1 MNFIKRAILSMKKR
15 IGTSL
20 ILMAVF
26 LIVTNLVLG
35 GFAIQNASQK
45 AADSARKKLGADV
58 TLGLDF
64 DKLGKQARETGE
76 MPIVP
81 DLNIK
86 EAEQLAKSQYV
97 KDYNYITSTL
107 GISEGL
113 KLVGA
118 PEEGE
123 DDGGAGA
130 GRAGMAGVRGG
141 SAGSA
146 IEIDMNSSFMI
157 EGVRKTLLQ
166 ESFKNG
172 KSKIIDGKPI
182 TEKMEDKNVALME
195 KRLAEQNKLKVGDKV
210 KIQSGDKKKTLEV
223 EIIGIYET
231 AEQGLGQNPPPIMDP
246 ANKLYMPHSTLK
258 KLEADEGNISS
269 IQVVYFM
276 NDPLDIDA
284 FKKEAKQS
292 DIDFKYFK
300 LDAHD
305 SLYKQMIG
313 PIENIS
319 STSQMIIYI
328 VSIAGAIILGL
339 IIMLSIKARRKE
351 MGILLSIGEK
361 KWKLMAQFMVEVV
374 CIAILAFALSLA
386 TGAKVSQFIGDSLL
400 SSEIATASEEE
411 ENPQNSSTVMVSGPG
426 GTLQND
432 TEDPIDE
439 IDVSITGADL
449 GKMGGIGLAIA
460 ILATLLPALS
470 ILRLNP
476 KQILLKDE

>member
-26 LIVTNLVLG
+26 LIVTNLVLA
-35 GFAIQNASQK
+35 GFTIQNASKK
-45 AADSARKKLGADV
+45 AADAARKKLGADV

-64 DKLGKQARETGE
+64 DKLGQQARETGE
-76 MPIVP
+76 MPKP
-81 DLNIK
+81 PKLNTK
-86 EAEQLAKSQYV
+86 EADQLAKSKHV
-97 KDYNYITSTL
+97 KDYNYITNNF
-107 GISEGL
+107 GIADGF

-118 PEEGE
+118 SEGE
-123 DDGGAGA
+123 GEGKGSVA
-130 GRAGMAGVRGG
+130 MVGG
-141 SAGSA
+141 SGSGS
-146 IEIDMNSSFMI
+146 EIDMNSSLMI

-172 KSKIIDGKPI
+172 KSKIVDGKPI
-182 TEKMEDKNVALME
+182 TEQMQDQNIALME
-195 KRLAEQNKLKVGDKV
+195 KRLAEQNNLKVGDKV
-210 KIQSGDKKKTLEV
+210 KVQSGDKKETLEI

-231 AEQGLGQNPPPIMDP
+231 NEQPMGQNPPPMMNP
-246 ANKLYMPHSTLK
+246 ANKLYMPYSTLK
-258 KLEADEGNISS
+258 KLETDEGMSSS
-269 IQVVYFM
+269 IQVVYLL
-276 NDPLDIDA
+276 NDPQDIDA
-284 FKKEAKQS
+284 FKKEAKKS
-292 DIDFKYFK
+292 DIDFNYFK

-319 STSQMIIYI
+319 STSQMIIYM

-361 KWKLMAQFMVEVV
+361 KWKLMAQFVVEVV
-374 CIAILAFALSLA
+374 CIAILAFGLSLT
-386 TGAKVSQFIGDSLL
+386 TGAKVSQFVGDNLL
-400 SSEIATASEEE
+400 SSEIATASEETDTS
-411 ENPQNSSTVMVSGPG
+411 QNSTVMVAGPG
-426 GTLQND
+426 GSLQD
-432 TEDPIDE
+432 QKKEPIDK
-439 IDVSITGADL
+439 IDVSVTGEDV

>member
-1 MNFIKRAILSMKKR
+1 MNFMKRAILSMKKR

-26 LIVTNLVLG
+26 LIVTNLVLS
-35 GFAIQNASQK
+35 GFTIQNASKK
-45 AADSARKKLGADV
+45 AADGARKKLGADV

-64 DKLGKQARETGE
+64 DKLGQQARETGE
-76 MPIVP
+76 MPKP
-81 DLNIK
+81 TKLNTK
-86 EAEQLAKSQYV
+86 EADQLAKSKYV
-97 KDYNYITSTL
+97 KDYNYIGNTF

-118 PEEGE
+118 SEGE
-123 DDGGAGA
+123 NGGKGKV
-130 GRAGMAGVRGG
+130 GMAAVRGSSSSG
-141 SAGSA
+141 T
-146 IEIDMNSSFMI
+146 EIDMNSSFMI
-157 EGVRKTLLQ
+157 EGVRKIALR

-182 TEKMEDKNVALME
+182 TELMKDQNVALME
-195 KRLAEQNKLKVGDKV
+195 KRLAELNNLKVGDKV
-210 KIQSGDKKKTLEV
+210 KVQSGDKKETLEV

-231 AEQGLGQNPPPIMDP
+231 NEQAMGQQAPPIMDP
-246 ANKLYMPHSTLK
+246 ANKLYMPYSTMK
-258 KLEADEGNISS
+258 KLEVDQGISS
-269 IQVVYFM
+269 VQVVYFL
-276 NDPLDIDA
+276 NDPQYIDA
-284 FKKEAKQS
+284 FKKEAKKS
-292 DIDFKYFK
+292 NIDFNYYK

-339 IIMLSIKARRKE
+339 IIMLSIKGRRKE

-361 KWKLMAQFMVEVV
+361 KWKLMAQFVVEVV
-374 CIAILAFALSLA
+374 CVAILAFGLSIT
-386 TGAKVSQFIGDSLL
+386 TGAKVSQYIGDHLL
-400 SSEIATASEEE
+400 SSEIATASEETDTS
-411 ENPQNSSTVMVSGPG
+411 QNGTVMMAGPG
-426 GTLQND
+426 GTLQNQK
-432 TEDPIDE
+432 EDPIDK
-439 IDVSITGADL
+439 IDVSITGEEV

-460 ILATLLPALS
+460 IIATLLPALS

>member
-26 LIVTNLVLG
+26 LIVTNLVLA
-35 GFAIQNASQK
+35 GFTIQNASKK

-76 MPIVP
+76 MPNP
-81 DLNIK
+81 PQLNTK
-86 EAEQLAKSQYV
+86 ETDQLAKSKHV
-97 KDYNYITSTL
+97 KDYNYITGNF
-107 GISEGL
+107 GIADGF

-118 PEEGE
+118 SEGE
-123 DDGGAGA
+123 GKGNA
-130 GRAGMAGVRGG
+130 RMATVGG
-141 SAGSA
+141 SGSGSD
-146 IEIDMNSSFMI
+146 IDMNSSLMI
-157 EGVRKTLLQ
+157 EGVRKSLLQ

-172 KSKIIDGKPI
+172 KSKIVDGKPI
-182 TEKMEDKNVALME
+182 TEQMQDQNVALME
-195 KRLAEQNKLKVGDKV
+195 KRLAEQNNLKVGDKV
-210 KIQSGDKKKTLEV
+210 KVQSGDKKETLEI

-231 AEQGLGQNPPPIMDP
+231 NEQPMGQNPPPMMNP
-246 ANKLYMPHSTLK
+246 ANKLYMPYSTLK
-258 KLEADEGNISS
+258 KLEVDKGMSS
-269 IQVVYFM
+269 IQVMYLL
-276 NDPLDIDA
+276 NDPQYIDA
-284 FKKEAKQS
+284 FKKEAKKS
-292 DIDFKYFK
+292 DIDFNYFK

-313 PIENIS
+313 PIENIA
-319 STSQMIIYI
+319 STSQMIIYM

-361 KWKLMAQFMVEVV
+361 KWKLMAQFVVEVV
-374 CIAILAFALSLA
+374 CIAILAFGLSIT
-386 TGAKVSQFIGDSLL
+386 TGAKVSQFVGDNLL
-400 SSEIATASEEE
+400 SSEIATAGEETDTS
-411 ENPQNSSTVMVSGPG
+411 QNGTVMVAGPG
-426 GTLQND
+426 GTVQNQK
-432 TEDPIDE
+432 EDPIDKINVSVTGE
-439 IDVSITGADL
+439 DV

-460 ILATLLPALS
+460 ILATILPALS

>member
-1 MNFIKRAILSMKKR
+1 MNFMKRAILSMKKR
-15 IGTSL
+15 VGTSL

-26 LIVTNLVLG
+26 LIVTNLVLA
-35 GFAIQNASQK
+35 GFTIQNASKK
-45 AADSARKKLGADV
+45 AADAARKKLGADV
-58 TLGLDF
+58 TLSLDF
-64 DKLGKQARETGE
+64 DKLGQQARETGE
-76 MPIVP
+76 MPNP
-81 DLNIK
+81 PKLNTK
-86 EAEQLAKSQYV
+86 EADQLAKSKYV

-107 GISEGL
+107 GISDGL

-118 PEEGE
+118 SEGEEEGK
-123 DDGGAGA
+123 GKV
-130 GRAGMAGVRGG
+130 GMAAVRGG
-141 SAGSA
+141 SGSGT
-146 IEIDMNSSFMI
+146 EIDMNSSFMI
-157 EGVRKTLLQ
+157 EGVRKTALQ

-182 TEKMEDKNVALME
+182 TEQMKDQNVALME
-195 KRLAEQNKLKVGDKV
+195 KRLAELNNLKVGDKV
-210 KIQSGDKKKTLEV
+210 KVQSGDKKETLEV

-231 AEQGLGQNPPPIMDP
+231 NEQAMGQQAPPIMDP
-246 ANKLYMPHSTLK
+246 ANKLYMPHSTMK
-258 KLEADEGNISS
+258 KLEIDQGISS
-269 IQVVYFM
+269 IQVVYFLK
-276 NDPLDIDA
+276 DPQNIEA
-284 FKKEAKQS
+284 FKEEAKKS
-292 DIDFKYFK
+292 DIDFNYYK

-361 KWKLMAQFMVEVV
+361 KWKLMAQFVVEVV
-374 CIAILAFALSLA
+374 CIAILAFGLSIT
-386 TGAKVSQFIGDSLL
+386 TGAKISQFIGNNLL
-400 SSEIATASEEE
+400 LSEIATAGEET
-411 ENPQNSSTVMVSGPG
+411 NTSQNGTVMVAGPG
-426 GTLQND
+426 GTVQNQK
-432 TEDPIDE
+432 EDPIDKINVSVTGE
-439 IDVSITGADL
+439 DV

>member
-1 MNFIKRAILSMKKR
+1 MNFMKRAILSMKKR
-15 IGTSL
+15 VGTSL

-26 LIVTNLVLG
+26 LIVTNLVLA
-35 GFAIQNASQK
+35 GFTIQNASKK
-45 AADSARKKLGADV
+45 AADAARKKLGADV
-58 TLGLDF
+58 TLSLDF
-64 DKLGKQARETGE
+64 DKLGQQARETGE
-76 MPIVP
+76 MPNP
-81 DLNIK
+81 PKLNTK
-86 EAEQLAKSQYV
+86 EADQLAKSKYV
-97 KDYNYITSTL
+97 KDYNYITNTFGLSD
-107 GISEGL
+107 GL

-118 PEEGE
+118 SEGE
-123 DDGGAGA
+123 EDGKGK
-130 GRAGMAGVRGG
+130 AGMATVRGG
-141 SAGSA
+141 SSSGT
-146 IEIDMNSSFMI
+146 EIDMNASFMI
-157 EGVRKTLLQ
+157 EGVRKTALQ

-182 TEKMEDKNVALME
+182 TEQMKDQNVALME
-195 KRLAEQNKLKVGDKV
+195 KRLAELNNLKVGDKV
-210 KIQSGDKKKTLEV
+210 KVQSGDKEETLEV

-231 AEQGLGQNPPPIMDP
+231 NEQAMGQQAPPIMDP
-246 ANKLYMPHSTLK
+246 ANKLYMPHSTMK
-258 KLEADEGNISS
+258 KLEVDQGISS
-269 IQVVYFM
+269 IQVVYFLK
-276 NDPLDIDA
+276 DPQNIEA
-284 FKKEAKQS
+284 FKKEAKKS
-292 DIDFKYFK
+292 DIDFNYYK

-361 KWKLMAQFMVEVV
+361 KWKLMAQFIVEVV
-374 CIAILAFALSLA
+374 CIAILAFGLSIT
-386 TGAKVSQFIGDSLL
+386 TGAKISQFIGDNLL
-400 SSEIATASEEE
+400 SSEIATASEETDT
-411 ENPQNSSTVMVSGPG
+411 PQNGTVMVAGPG
-426 GTLQND
+426 GTVQNQK
-432 TEDPIDE
+432 EDPIDKINVSVTGE
-439 IDVSITGADL
+439 DV

>member
-1 MNFIKRAILSMKKR
+1 MNFMKRAILSMKKR

-26 LIVTNLVLG
+26 LIVTNLVLA
-35 GFAIQNASQK
+35 GFTIQNASKK
-45 AADSARKKLGADV
+45 AADAARKKLGADV

-64 DKLGKQARETGE
+64 DKLGQQARETGE
-76 MPIVP
+76 MPNP
-81 DLNIK
+81 PKLNTN
-86 EAEQLAKSQYV
+86 EADQLAKSRYV
-97 KDYNYITSTL
+97 KDYNYITNTF
-107 GISEGL
+107 GISDGL

-118 PEEGE
+118 SEGEEGK
-123 DDGGAGA
+123 GK
-130 GRAGMAGVRGG
+130 AGMAAVRGG
-141 SAGSA
+141 SSSGT
-146 IEIDMNSSFMI
+146 EIDMNASFMI
-157 EGVRKTLLQ
+157 EGVRKTALQ

-182 TEKMEDKNVALME
+182 TEQMKDQNVALME
-195 KRLAEQNKLKVGDKV
+195 KRLAELNNLKVGDKV
-210 KIQSGDKKKTLEV
+210 KVQSGDKKETLEV

-231 AEQGLGQNPPPIMDP
+231 TEQAMGQQAPPIMDP
-246 ANKLYMPHSTLK
+246 ANKLYMPHSTMK
-258 KLEADEGNISS
+258 KLEVDQGMSS
-269 IQVVYFM
+269 IQVVYFL
-276 NDPLDIDA
+276 NDPQDIDA
-284 FKKEAKQS
+284 FKKEAKKS
-292 DIDFKYFK
+292 DIDFNYFK

-361 KWKLMAQFMVEVV
+361 KWKLMAQFVVEVV
-374 CIAILAFALSLA
+374 CIAILAFGLSVS
-386 TGAKVSQFIGDSLL
+386 TGAKVSQYIGDNLL
-400 SSEIATASEEE
+400 SSEIATASEETDI
-411 ENPQNSSTVMVSGPG
+411 PQNGTVMMSGPG
-426 GTLQND
+426 GTLQNQK
-432 TEDPIDE
+432 EDPIDK
-439 IDVSITGADL
+439 IDVSVTGEDV

>member
-26 LIVTNLVLG
+26 LIVTNLVLS
-35 GFAIQNASQK
+35 GFTIQNASKK
-45 AADSARKKLGADV
+45 AADAARKKLGADV

-64 DKLGKQARETGE
+64 DKLGQKARETGE
-76 MPIVP
+76 MPKP
-81 DLNIK
+81 PQLNIK
-86 EAEQLAKSQYV
+86 ETDQLAKSKYV
-97 KDYNYITSTL
+97 KDYNYITNTF
-107 GISEGL
+107 GISDGL

-118 PEEGE
+118 SDEEEGK
-123 DDGGAGA
+123 GKV
-130 GRAGMAGVRGG
+130 GMAAVRGG
-141 SAGSA
+141 SSSGT
-146 IEIDMNSSFMI
+146 EIDMNASFTI
-157 EGVRKTLLQ
+157 EGVRKTVLQ

-182 TEKMEDKNVALME
+182 TEQMKDQNVALME
-195 KRLAEQNKLKVGDKV
+195 KRLAKLNNLKVGDKV
-210 KIQSGDKKKTLEV
+210 KVQSGDKKETLEI

-231 AEQGLGQNPPPIMDP
+231 NEQAMGQQAPPIMDP
-246 ANKLYMPHSTLK
+246 ANKLYMPHSTMK
-258 KLEADEGNISS
+258 KLEVDQGINSV
-269 IQVVYFM
+269 QVVYFL
-276 NDPLDIDA
+276 NDPQYIDV
-284 FKKEAKQS
+284 FKKEAKKS
-292 DIDFKYFK
+292 NIDFNYFK

-339 IIMLSIKARRKE
+339 IIMLSIKGRRKE

-361 KWKLMAQFMVEVV
+361 KWKLMAQFVVEVV
-374 CIAILAFALSLA
+374 CIAILAFGLSIT
-386 TGAKVSQFIGDSLL
+386 TGAKVSQFIGNNLL
-400 SSEIATASEEE
+400 SSEIATASEETDTS
-411 ENPQNSSTVMVSGPG
+411 QHGTVMMAGPG
-426 GTLQND
+426 GTLQNQK
-432 TEDPIDE
+432 EDPIDK
-439 IDVSITGADL
+439 IDVSVTGEDV

-460 ILATLLPALS
+460 IIATLLPALS

>member
-26 LIVTNLVLG
+26 LIVTNLVLA
-35 GFAIQNASQK
+35 GFAIQNASKK

-76 MPIVP
+76 RPNP
-81 DLNIK
+81 PQLNTK
-86 EAEQLAKSQYV
+86 ETDQLAKSKYV
-97 KDYNYITSTL
+97 KDYNYITHNF
-107 GISEGL
+107 GIADGF

-118 PEEGE
+118 SEGE
-123 DDGGAGA
+123 DEGK
-130 GRAGMAGVRGG
+130 GRVAIAGG
-141 SAGSA
+141 SGS
-146 IEIDMNSSFMI
+146 EIDMNSSLMI

-172 KSKIIDGKPI
+172 KSKIVDGKPI
-182 TEKMEDKNVALME
+182 TEQMQDQNVALME
-195 KRLAEQNKLKVGDKV
+195 KRLAEQNNLKVGDKV
-210 KIQSGDKKKTLEV
+210 KVQSGDKKETLEV

-231 AEQGLGQNPPPIMDP
+231 NEQPMGQNPPPMMNP
-246 ANKLYMPHSTLK
+246 ANKLYMPYSTLK
-258 KLEADEGNISS
+258 KLEVDEGMSS
-269 IQVVYFM
+269 IQVVYLL
-276 NDPLDIDA
+276 NDPQYIDA
-284 FKKEAKQS
+284 FKKEAKKS
-292 DIDFKYFK
+292 DIDFNYFK

-313 PIENIS
+313 PIENIA
-319 STSQMIIYI
+319 STSQMIIYM

-361 KWKLMAQFMVEVV
+361 KWKLMAQFVVEVA
-374 CIAILAFALSLA
+374 CIAILAFGLSLT
-386 TGAKVSQFIGDSLL
+386 TGAKVSQFVGDNLL
-400 SSEIATASEEE
+400 SSEIATASEETDT
-411 ENPQNSSTVMVSGPG
+411 PQNGTVMMSGPG
-426 GTLQND
+426 GTLQD
-432 TEDPIDE
+432 QKEDPIDK
-439 IDVSITGADL
+439 IDVSVTGEDV

>member
-1 MNFIKRAILSMKKR
+1 MNFMKRAILSMKKR

-26 LIVTNLVLG
+26 LIVTNLVLS
-35 GFAIQNASQK
+35 GFTIQNASKK
-45 AADSARKKLGADV
+45 AADAARKKLGADV

-64 DKLGKQARETGE
+64 DKLGQKAKETGE
-76 MPIVP
+76 MPNP
-81 DLNIK
+81 PQLDAK
-86 EAEQLAKSQYV
+86 ETDQLAKSKYV
-97 KDYNYITSTL
+97 KDYNYIANTF
-107 GISEGL
+107 GISDGL

-118 PEEGE
+118 SEGE
-123 DDGGAGA
+123 GKGKV
-130 GRAGMAGVRGG
+130 GMAAARGG
-141 SAGSA
+141 SSSGT
-146 IEIDMNSSFMI
+146 EIDMNASFMI
-157 EGVRKTLLQ
+157 EGVRKTALQ

-182 TEKMEDKNVALME
+182 TEQMKDQNVALME
-195 KRLAEQNKLKVGDKV
+195 KRLAEQNNLKVGDKI
-210 KIQSGDKKKTLEV
+210 KIQSGDKKQTLEF

-231 AEQGLGQNPPPIMDP
+231 NEQPMGQHAPPMMDP
-246 ANKLYMPHSTLK
+246 ANKLYMPYSTLK
-258 KLEADEGNISS
+258 KLETDDGMGNS
-269 IQVVYFM
+269 IQAVYFL
-276 NDPLDIDA
+276 NDPQYIDG
-284 FKKEAKQS
+284 FKKEAKKS
-292 DIDFKYFK
+292 DIDFNYFK

-313 PIENIS
+313 PIENIA
-319 STSQMIIYI
+319 STSQMIIYM

-361 KWKLMAQFMVEVV
+361 KWKLMAQFVVEVV
-374 CIAILAFALSLA
+374 CIAILAFGLSLT
-386 TGAKVSQFIGDSLL
+386 TGAKVSQFVGDNLL
-400 SSEIATASEEE
+400 SSEVATAGEETDTS
-411 ENPQNSSTVMVSGPG
+411 QNGTVMVAGPG
-426 GTLQND
+426 GTVQNQK
-432 TEDPIDE
+432 EDPIDKINVSVTGE
-439 IDVSITGADL
+439 DV

>member
-26 LIVTNLVLG
+26 LIVTNLVLA
-35 GFAIQNASQK
+35 GFTIQNASKK
-45 AADSARKKLGADV
+45 AADAARKKLGADV

-64 DKLGKQARETGE
+64 DKLGQQARETGE
-76 MPIVP
+76 MPKP
-81 DLNIK
+81 PKLNTK
-86 EAEQLAKSQYV
+86 EADQLAKSKHV
-97 KDYNYITSTL
+97 KDYNYITNNF
-107 GISEGL
+107 GIADGF

-118 PEEGE
+118 SEGE
-123 DDGGAGA
+123 GKGKGNVA
-130 GRAGMAGVRGG
+130 MVGG
-141 SAGSA
+141 SGSGS
-146 IEIDMNSSFMI
+146 EIDMNSSLMI

-172 KSKIIDGKPI
+172 KSKIVDGKPI
-182 TEKMEDKNVALME
+182 TEQMQDQNVALME
-195 KRLAEQNKLKVGDKV
+195 KRLAEQNNLKVGDKV
-210 KIQSGDKKKTLEV
+210 KVQSGDKKETLEI

-231 AEQGLGQNPPPIMDP
+231 NEQPMGQNPPPMMNP
-246 ANKLYMPHSTLK
+246 ANKLYMPYSTLK
-258 KLEADEGNISS
+258 KLETDEGMSSS
-269 IQVVYFM
+269 IQVVYLLK
-276 NDPLDIDA
+276 DPQDIDA
-284 FKKEAKQS
+284 FKKEAKKS
-292 DIDFKYFK
+292 DIDFNYFK
-300 LDAHD
+300 LDAQD

-313 PIENIS
+313 PIENIA
-319 STSQMIIYI
+319 STSQMIIYM

-361 KWKLMAQFMVEVV
+361 KWKLMAQFVVEVV
-374 CIAILAFALSLA
+374 CIAILALGLSLT
-386 TGAKVSQFIGDSLL
+386 TGAKVSQFVGDNLL
-400 SSEIATASEEE
+400 SSEIATASEETDTS
-411 ENPQNSSTVMVSGPG
+411 QNSTVMVAGPG
-426 GTLQND
+426 GSLQD
-432 TEDPIDE
+432 QKKEPIDK
-439 IDVSITGADL
+439 IDVSVTGEDV

>member
-1 MNFIKRAILSMKKR
+1 MNFMKRAILSMKKR

-26 LIVTNLVLG
+26 LIVTNLVLS
-35 GFAIQNASQK
+35 GFTIQNASKK
-45 AADSARKKLGADV
+45 AADAARKKLGADV

-64 DKLGKQARETGE
+64 DKLGQKAKETGE
-76 MPIVP
+76 MPNP
-81 DLNIK
+81 PQLDAK
-86 EAEQLAKSQYV
+86 ETDQLAKSKYV
-97 KDYNYITSTL
+97 KDYNYIANTF
-107 GISEGL
+107 GISDGL

-118 PEEGE
+118 SEGE
-123 DDGGAGA
+123 GKGKV
-130 GRAGMAGVRGG
+130 GMAAARGG
-141 SAGSA
+141 SSSGT
-146 IEIDMNSSFMI
+146 EIDMNASFMI
-157 EGVRKTLLQ
+157 EGVRKTALQ

-182 TEKMEDKNVALME
+182 TEQMKDQNVALME
-195 KRLAEQNKLKVGDKV
+195 KRLAELNNLKVGDKV
-210 KIQSGDKKKTLEV
+210 KVQSGDKKETLEV

-231 AEQGLGQNPPPIMDP
+231 NEQAMGQQAPPIMDP
-246 ANKLYMPHSTLK
+246 ANKLYMPHSTMK
-258 KLEADEGNISS
+258 KLEVDQGISS
-269 IQVVYFM
+269 VQVVYFL
-276 NDPLDIDA
+276 NDPQYIDA
-284 FKKEAKQS
+284 FKKEARKFN
-292 DIDFKYFK
+292 IDFNYYK

-339 IIMLSIKARRKE
+339 IIMLSIKGRRKE

-361 KWKLMAQFMVEVV
+361 KWKLMAQFVVEVV
-374 CIAILAFALSLA
+374 CVAILAFGLSIT
-386 TGAKVSQFIGDSLL
+386 TGAKVSQYIGDNLL
-400 SSEIATASEEE
+400 SSEIATANEETDTTR
-411 ENPQNSSTVMVSGPG
+411 NSTVMMSGSG
-426 GTLQND
+426 SSTLQNQK
-432 TEDPIDE
+432 EDPIDK
-439 IDVSITGADL
+439 IDVSVTGEDV

-460 ILATLLPALS
+460 IIATLLPALS

>member
-1 MNFIKRAILSMKKR
+1 MNFMKRAILSMKKR

-26 LIVTNLVLG
+26 LIVTNLVLS
-35 GFAIQNASQK
+35 GFTIQNASKK

-76 MPIVP
+76 MPNP
-81 DLNIK
+81 PQLNTK
-86 EAEQLAKSQYV
+86 ETDQLAKSKHV
-97 KDYNYITSTL
+97 KDYNYITSNF
-107 GISEGL
+107 GIADGF

-118 PEEGE
+118 SEGE
-123 DDGGAGA
+123 GEGKGNA
-130 GRAGMAGVRGG
+130 RMATVGG
-141 SAGSA
+141 SGSGSD
-146 IEIDMNSSFMI
+146 IDMNSSLMI
-157 EGVRKTLLQ
+157 EGVRKSLLQ

-182 TEKMEDKNVALME
+182 TEQMKDQNVALME
-195 KRLAEQNKLKVGDKV
+195 KRLAELNNLKVGDKV
-210 KIQSGDKKKTLEV
+210 KVQSGDKKETLEV

-231 AEQGLGQNPPPIMDP
+231 NEQAMGQQAPPIMDP
-246 ANKLYMPHSTLK
+246 ANKLYMPHSTMK
-258 KLEADEGNISS
+258 KLEVDQGISS
-269 IQVVYFM
+269 VQVVYFL
-276 NDPLDIDA
+276 NDPQYIDA
-284 FKKEAKQS
+284 FKKEAKKS
-292 DIDFKYFK
+292 NIDFNYYK

-339 IIMLSIKARRKE
+339 IIMLSIKGRRKE

-361 KWKLMAQFMVEVV
+361 KWKLMAQFVVEVV
-374 CIAILAFALSLA
+374 CVAILAFGLSIT
-386 TGAKVSQFIGDSLL
+386 TGAKVSQYIGDNLL
-400 SSEIATASEEE
+400 SNEIATASEETDTS
-411 ENPQNSSTVMVSGPG
+411 QHGTVMMAGPG
-426 GTLQND
+426 GTLQNQK
-432 TEDPIDE
+432 EDPIDK
-439 IDVSITGADL
+439 IDVSVTGEDV

-460 ILATLLPALS
+460 IIATLLPALS

>member
-26 LIVTNLVLG
+26 LIVTNLVLA
-35 GFAIQNASQK
+35 GFAIQNASKK
-45 AADSARKKLGADV
+45 AADAARKKLGADV

-64 DKLGKQARETGE
+64 DKLSQQARETGE
-76 MPIVP
+76 MPKP
-81 DLNIK
+81 PKLNTK
-86 EAEQLAKSQYV
+86 EADQLAKSKYV
-97 KDYNYITSTL
+97 KDYNYITNTF
-107 GISEGL
+107 GISDGF

-118 PEEGE
+118 SEGE
-123 DDGGAGA
+123 DEGK
-130 GRAGMAGVRGG
+130 GRVGMVAAAGG
-141 SAGSA
+141 SGSGS
-146 IEIDMNSSFMI
+146 EIDMNSSLLI
-157 EGVRKTLLQ
+157 EGVRKTVLQ

-182 TEKMEDKNVALME
+182 TEKMKDQNVTLME
-195 KRLAEQNKLKVGDKV
+195 KRLAEQNNLKVGDKI
-210 KIQSGDKKKTLEV
+210 KIQSGDKKQTLEF

-231 AEQGLGQNPPPIMDP
+231 NEQPMGQHAPPMMDP
-246 ANKLYMPHSTLK
+246 ANKLYMPYSTLK
-258 KLEADEGNISS
+258 KLETDDGMGNSF
-269 IQVVYFM
+269 QAVYFL
-276 NDPLDIDA
+276 NDPQYIDG
-284 FKKEAKQS
+284 FKKEAKKS
-292 DIDFKYFK
+292 DIDFNYFK

-313 PIENIS
+313 PIENIA
-319 STSQMIIYI
+319 STSQMIIYM

-361 KWKLMAQFMVEVV
+361 KWKLMAQFIVEVV
-374 CIAILAFALSLA
+374 CIAILAFGLSLT
-386 TGAKVSQFIGDSLL
+386 TGAKVSQFVGDNLL
-400 SSEIATASEEE
+400 SSEVATAGEETDTS
-411 ENPQNSSTVMVSGPG
+411 QNGTVMVAGPG
-426 GTLQND
+426 GTVQNQK
-432 TEDPIDE
+432 EDPIDKINVSVTGE
-439 IDVSITGADL
+439 DV

-460 ILATLLPALS
+460 ILATILPALS

>member
-26 LIVTNLVLG
+26 LIVTNLVLA
-35 GFAIQNASQK
+35 GFTIQNASKK
-45 AADSARKKLGADV
+45 AADAARKKLGADV

-64 DKLGKQARETGE
+64 DKLGQQARETGE
-76 MPIVP
+76 MPKP
-81 DLNIK
+81 PKLNTK
-86 EAEQLAKSQYV
+86 EADQLAKSKHV
-97 KDYNYITSTL
+97 KDYNYITNNF
-107 GISEGL
+107 GIADGF

-118 PEEGE
+118 SEGE
-123 DDGGAGA
+123 GKGKGNVA
-130 GRAGMAGVRGG
+130 MVGG
-141 SAGSA
+141 SGSGS
-146 IEIDMNSSFMI
+146 EIDMNSSLMI

-172 KSKIIDGKPI
+172 KSKIVDGKPI
-182 TEKMEDKNVALME
+182 TEQMQDQNVALME
-195 KRLAEQNKLKVGDKV
+195 KRLAEQNNLKVGDKV
-210 KIQSGDKKKTLEV
+210 KVQSGDKKETLEI

-231 AEQGLGQNPPPIMDP
+231 NEQPMGQNPPPMMNP
-246 ANKLYMPHSTLK
+246 ANKLYMPYSTLK
-258 KLEADEGNISS
+258 KLETDEGMSSS
-269 IQVVYFM
+269 IQVVYLLK
-276 NDPLDIDA
+276 DPQDIDA
-284 FKKEAKQS
+284 FKIEAKKS
-292 DIDFKYFK
+292 DIDFNYFK
-300 LDAHD
+300 LDAQD

-313 PIENIS
+313 PIENIA
-319 STSQMIIYI
+319 STSQMIIYM

-361 KWKLMAQFMVEVV
+361 KWKLMAQFVVEVV
-374 CIAILAFALSLA
+374 CIAILALGLSLT
-386 TGAKVSQFIGDSLL
+386 TGAKVSQFVGDNLL
-400 SSEIATASEEE
+400 SGEIATASEEKD
-411 ENPQNSSTVMVSGPG
+411 NSQNGSVMMVGAGGTPQN
-426 GTLQND
+426 QN
-432 TEDPIDE
+432 EDPIDK
-439 IDVSITGADL
+439 IDVSVTGEDV

>member
-1 MNFIKRAILSMKKR
+1 MKRAILSMKKR
-15 IGTSL
+15 VGTSL

-26 LIVTNLVLG
+26 LIVTNLVLA
-35 GFAIQNASQK
+35 GFTIQNASKK
-45 AADSARKKLGADV
+45 AADAARKKLGADV
-58 TLGLDF
+58 TLSLDF
-64 DKLGKQARETGE
+64 DKLGQQARETGE
-76 MPIVP
+76 MPNP
-81 DLNIK
+81 PKLNTK
-86 EAEQLAKSQYV
+86 EADQLAKSKYV

-107 GISEGL
+107 GISDGL

-118 PEEGE
+118 SEGEEEGK
-123 DDGGAGA
+123 GKV
-130 GRAGMAGVRGG
+130 GMAAVRGG
-141 SAGSA
+141 SGSGT
-146 IEIDMNSSFMI
+146 EIDMNSSFMI
-157 EGVRKTLLQ
+157 EGVRKTALQ

-182 TEKMEDKNVALME
+182 TEQMKDQNVALME
-195 KRLAEQNKLKVGDKV
+195 KRLAELNNLKVGDKV
-210 KIQSGDKKKTLEV
+210 KVQSGDKKETLEV

-231 AEQGLGQNPPPIMDP
+231 NEQAMGQQAPPIMDP
-246 ANKLYMPHSTLK
+246 ANKLYMPHSTMK
-258 KLEADEGNISS
+258 KLEIDQGISS
-269 IQVVYFM
+269 IQVVYFLK
-276 NDPLDIDA
+276 DPQNIEA
-284 FKKEAKQS
+284 FKEEAKKS
-292 DIDFKYFK
+292 DIDFNYYK

-361 KWKLMAQFMVEVV
+361 KWKLMAQFVVEVV
-374 CIAILAFALSLA
+374 CIAILAFGLSIT
-386 TGAKVSQFIGDSLL
+386 TGAKISQFIGNNLL
-400 SSEIATASEEE
+400 SSEIATAGEET
-411 ENPQNSSTVMVSGPG
+411 NTSQNGTVMVAGPG
-426 GTLQND
+426 GTVQNQK
-432 TEDPIDE
+432 EDPIDKINVSVTGE
-439 IDVSITGADL
+439 DV

>member
-1 MNFIKRAILSMKKR
+1 MNFMKRAILSMKKR
-15 IGTSL
+15 VGTSL

-26 LIVTNLVLG
+26 LIVTNLVLA
-35 GFAIQNASQK
+35 GFTIQNASKK
-45 AADSARKKLGADV
+45 AADAARKKLGADV
-58 TLGLDF
+58 TLSLDF
-64 DKLGKQARETGE
+64 DKLGQQARETGE
-76 MPIVP
+76 MPNP
-81 DLNIK
+81 PKLNTK
-86 EAEQLAKSQYV
+86 EADQLAKSKYV

-107 GISEGL
+107 GISDGL

-118 PEEGE
+118 SEGEEEGK
-123 DDGGAGA
+123 GK
-130 GRAGMAGVRGG
+130 AGMAAVRGG
-141 SAGSA
+141 SGSGT
-146 IEIDMNSSFMI
+146 EIDMNSSFMI
-157 EGVRKTLLQ
+157 EGVRKTALQ

-182 TEKMEDKNVALME
+182 TEQMKDQNVALME
-195 KRLAEQNKLKVGDKV
+195 KRLAELNNLKVGDKV
-210 KIQSGDKKKTLEV
+210 KVQSGDKKETLEV

-231 AEQGLGQNPPPIMDP
+231 NEQAMGQQAPPIMDP
-246 ANKLYMPHSTLK
+246 ANKLYMPHSTMK
-258 KLEADEGNISS
+258 KLEIDQGISS
-269 IQVVYFM
+269 IQVVYFLK
-276 NDPLDIDA
+276 DPQNIEA
-284 FKKEAKQS
+284 FKEEAKKS
-292 DIDFKYFK
+292 DIDFNYYK

-361 KWKLMAQFMVEVV
+361 KWKLIAQFVVEVV
-374 CIAILAFALSLA
+374 CIAILAFGLSIT
-386 TGAKVSQFIGDSLL
+386 TGAKISQFIGNNLL
-400 SSEIATASEEE
+400 SSEIATAGEET
-411 ENPQNSSTVMVSGPG
+411 NTPQNGTVMVAGPG
-426 GTLQND
+426 GTVQNQK
-432 TEDPIDE
+432 EDPIDKINVSVTGE
-439 IDVSITGADL
+439 DV

>member
-1 MNFIKRAILSMKKR
+1 MNFMKRAILSMKKR

-26 LIVTNLVLG
+26 LIVTNLVLS
-35 GFAIQNASQK
+35 GFTIQNASKK
-45 AADSARKKLGADV
+45 AADAARKKLGADV

-64 DKLGKQARETGE
+64 DKLGQQARETGE
-76 MPIVP
+76 MPNLP
-81 DLNIK
+81 KLNTK
-86 EAEQLAKSQYV
+86 EADQLADSKYV
-97 KDYNYITSTL
+97 NDYNYIGSTF
-107 GISEGL
+107 GISDGL

-118 PEEGE
+118 SEGEEG
-123 DDGGAGA
+123 GKGK
-130 GRAGMAGVRGG
+130 AGMAAVRGG
-141 SAGSA
+141 SSSGT
-146 IEIDMNSSFMI
+146 EIDMNASFMI
-157 EGVRKTLLQ
+157 EGVRKTALQ

-182 TEKMEDKNVALME
+182 TEQMKDQNVALME
-195 KRLAEQNKLKVGDKV
+195 KRLAELNNLKVGDKV
-210 KIQSGDKKKTLEV
+210 KVQSGDKKETLEI

-231 AEQGLGQNPPPIMDP
+231 NEQAMGQQAPPIMDP
-246 ANKLYMPHSTLK
+246 ANKLYMPHSTMK
-258 KLEADEGNISS
+258 KLEVDQGISS
-269 IQVVYFM
+269 VQVVYFL
-276 NDPLDIDA
+276 NNPQYIDA
-284 FKKEAKQS
+284 FKKEAKKS
-292 DIDFKYFK
+292 NIDFNYYK

-339 IIMLSIKARRKE
+339 IIMLSIKGRRKE

-361 KWKLMAQFMVEVV
+361 KWKLMAQFVVEVV
-374 CIAILAFALSLA
+374 CVAILAFGLSIT
-386 TGAKVSQFIGDSLL
+386 TGAKVSQYIGDHLL
-400 SSEIATASEEE
+400 SSEIATANEETDTTR
-411 ENPQNSSTVMVSGPG
+411 NSTVMMSGSG
-426 GTLQND
+426 STLQNQK
-432 TEDPIDE
+432 EDPIDK
-439 IDVSITGADL
+439 IDVSVTGEDV

-460 ILATLLPALS
+460 IIATLLPALS

>member
-26 LIVTNLVLG
+26 LIVTNLVLA
-35 GFAIQNASQK
+35 GFTIQNASKK
-45 AADSARKKLGADV
+45 AADAARKKLGADV

-64 DKLGKQARETGE
+64 DKLGQQARETGE
-76 MPIVP
+76 MPKP
-81 DLNIK
+81 PKLNTK
-86 EAEQLAKSQYV
+86 EADQLAKSKHV
-97 KDYNYITSTL
+97 KDYNYITNNF
-107 GISEGL
+107 GIADGF

-118 PEEGE
+118 SEGE
-123 DDGGAGA
+123 GKGKGNVA
-130 GRAGMAGVRGG
+130 MVGG
-141 SAGSA
+141 SGSGS
-146 IEIDMNSSFMI
+146 EIDMNSSLMI

-172 KSKIIDGKPI
+172 KSKIVDGKPI
-182 TEKMEDKNVALME
+182 TEQMQDQNVALME
-195 KRLAEQNKLKVGDKV
+195 KRLAEQNNLKVGDKV
-210 KIQSGDKKKTLEV
+210 KVQSGDKKETLEV

-231 AEQGLGQNPPPIMDP
+231 NEQPMGQNPPPMMNP
-246 ANKLYMPHSTLK
+246 ANKLYMPYSTLK
-258 KLEADEGNISS
+258 KLETDEGMSSS
-269 IQVVYFM
+269 IQVVYLLK
-276 NDPLDIDA
+276 DPQDIDA
-284 FKKEAKQS
+284 FKKEAKKS
-292 DIDFKYFK
+292 DIDFNYFK
-300 LDAHD
+300 LDAQD

-313 PIENIS
+313 PIENIA
-319 STSQMIIYI
+319 STSQMIIYM

-361 KWKLMAQFMVEVV
+361 KWKLMAQFVVEVV
-374 CIAILAFALSLA
+374 CIAILALGLSLT
-386 TGAKVSQFIGDSLL
+386 TGAKVSQFVGDNLL
-400 SSEIATASEEE
+400 SGEIATASEEKD
-411 ENPQNSSTVMVSGPG
+411 NSQNGSVMMVGAGGTPQN
-426 GTLQND
+426 QN
-432 TEDPIDE
+432 EEPIDK
-439 IDVSITGADL
+439 IDVSVTGEDV